1 VPPSERE
8 PLLLYVTATNQVV
21 SAAIIIERKEEGH
34 VLPIQQPVYFISE
47 VLSKTKT
54 RYPQI

>member
-8 PLLLYVTATNQVV
+8 PLLLYIVATNQVV

-34 VLPIQQPVYFISE
+34 ALLI
-47 VLSKTKT
+47 
-54 RYPQI
+54 